1 MAILIQNTQRE
12 SRLTTIPQEFAII
25 DSQAVDATS
34 LVLKHEASIVDP
46 RRENRLMGN
55 LVKKHGL
62 LLVI

>member
-12 SRLTTIPQEFAII
+12 SRLSAIPQEFAII

-46 RRENRLMGN
+46 RRLIGEM
-55 LVKKHGL
+55 VKKHGL

>member
-55 LVKKHGL
+55 
-62 LLVI
+62 